1 MTKEEFITERTRIIS
16 EMLDNPDKYGIYPTT
31 KCFNSLDAL
40 FDKIILSN
48 KAKLKEITDADI
60 VKWAR
65 QWEYKD
71 KIELS
76 PSDMA
81 AVCLIEAAK
90 AMRDGLIKHQ

>member
-1 MTKEEFITERTRIIS
+1 MIAQHKTAETMDKLAEEIYFN
-16 EMLDNPDKYGIYPTT
+16 LCDK
-31 KCFNSLDAL
+31 
-40 FDKIILSN
+40 KIMNTDRKDIVIEAMQAYHE
-48 KAKLKEITDADI
+48 AKLKEITDADI